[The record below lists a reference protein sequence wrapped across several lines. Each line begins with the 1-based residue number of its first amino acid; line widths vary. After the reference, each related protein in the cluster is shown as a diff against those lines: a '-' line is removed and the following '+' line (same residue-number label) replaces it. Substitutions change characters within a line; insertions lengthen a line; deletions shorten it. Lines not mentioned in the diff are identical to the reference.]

1 MYQRNPPTHQN
12 DPFSRLITS
21 LDAPRFSKATIDGND
36 LLEDRYTEQQRRQT
50 SFSSTL
56 TDPSHNNPI
65 LSRPESTSLR
75 ISARR
80 SQAISD
86 RLRTELEDVRHE
98 NALLATRY
106 STLTQ
111 KLQQTSSRSISS
123 ERKLLEAEEDHRRAV
138 KDSSVRLKQS
148 EDAKLTLEKKRVEL
162 SELKATVSNLK
173 KEYGEYN
180 QKATLWANVI
190 CNYQIIIVSL

>member
-50 SFSSTL
+50 SSSSTL

-180 QKATLWANVI
+180 QNSERCSAK
-190 CNYQIIIVSL
+190 CSL

>member
-50 SFSSTL
+50 SSSSTL

-180 QKATLWANVI
+180 QISERCSAK
-190 CNYQIIIVSL
+190 CSL